1 MSTDNTSVINKNNLD
16 NYLNELSKAYKKL
29 AGRKTVVEIIL
40 TGGAAIIEN
49 YGFRDMTTD
58 VDAIYNSSS
67 ALKEAINIVGDKY
80 GLPNGWLNDD
90 FKKTTSYSPKLYQY
104 CVPYKTFNQVLNI
117 RTVTSEYLIA
127 MKLKAGREYKNDLSD
142 IVGILSE
149 HQKKG
154 NPITYEQVDT
164 AVKNLY
170 GGWDDFNGS
179 AVTFIKDAFVNG
191 NFEELYTVTRD
202 NEKEAKKQIT
212 DFNENYPDALKTE
225 NVHSVLQNLRAKQAE
240 VQKRKPNKKR
250 DDLER

>member
-90 FKKTTSYSPKLYQY
+90 FKKTASYSKELFRYS
-104 CVPYKTFNQVLNI
+104 VPYKTFNQVLSV

-127 MKLKAGREYKNDLSD
+127 MKLRSARQYKNDLSD
-142 IVGILSE
+142 IVGILNE
-149 HQKKG
+149 HQKRG
-154 NPITYEQVDT
+154 EAITFELVDT
-164 AVKNLY
+164 AVQNLY
-170 GGWDDFNGS
+170 GGWEDFED
-179 AVTFIKDAFVNG
+179 AAIRFIKDTFANG
-191 NFEELYTVTRD
+191 DYESLYAITK
-202 NEKEAKKQIT
+202 NSEKEAKGLLVQFES
-212 DFNENYPDALKTE
+212 DYPKVLKTE
-225 NVHSVLQNLRAKQAE
+225 NVSSVLKTLRAKQSSRKKAP
-240 VQKRKPNKKR
+240 KRRN
-250 DDLER
+250 DHER

>member
-104 CVPYKTFNQVLNI
+104 CVPYKTFSQVLNI
-117 RTVTSEYLIA
+117 RMVTSEYLIA
-127 MKLKAGREYKNDLSD
+127 MKLRAGREYKNDLSD

-154 NPITYEQVDT
+154 NPISYEQVDT
-164 AVKNLY
+164 AVNNLY
-170 GGWDDFNGS
+170 GGWADFDET
-179 AVTFIKDAFVNG
+179 AITFIKDAFANG
-191 NFEELYTVTRD
+191 DYEALYAVTRD
-202 NEKEAKKQIT
+202 NEKEAKKQLA
-212 DFNENYPDALKTE
+212 DFNEDYPDVLKTE
-225 NVHSVLQNLRAKQAE
+225 NVHSVLQSLREKQTE
-240 VQKRKPNKKR
+240 TQNKKR
-250 DDLER
+250 KSKDNLER

>member
-1 MSTDNTSVINKNNLD
+1 MSTDNTNIINKNNLD
-16 NYLNELSKAYKKL
+16 NYLNELSKTYKKL
-29 AGRKTVVEIIL
+29 VGRKTVVEIIL

-104 CVPYKTFNQVLNI
+104 CVPYKTFSQVLNI

-127 MKLKAGREYKNDLSD
+127 MKLRAGREYKNDLSD

-154 NPITYEQVDT
+154 NPISYEQVDT

-170 GGWDDFNGS
+170 DGWADFDET
-179 AVTFIKDAFVNG
+179 AITFIKDAFANG
-191 NFEELYTVTRD
+191 DYEALYAVTRD
-202 NEKEAKKQIT
+202 NEKEAKKQLA
-212 DFNENYPDALKTE
+212 DFNEDYPDVLKTE
-225 NVHSVLQNLRAKQAE
+225 NVHSVLQSLREKQTE
-240 VQKRKPNKKR
+240 TQNKKR
-250 DDLER
+250 KSKDNLER

>member
-1 MSTDNTSVINKNNLD
+1 MSTDNTNVINKNNLD
-16 NYLNELSKAYKKL
+16 NYLNELSKTYKKL

-58 VDAIYNSSS
+58 VDAVYNSSS

-104 CVPYKTFNQVLNI
+104 CVPYKTFSQVLNI
-117 RTVTSEYLIA
+117 RMVTSEYLIA
-127 MKLKAGREYKNDLSD
+127 MKLRAGREYKNDLSD

-154 NPITYEQVDT
+154 NPISYEQVDT
-164 AVKNLY
+164 AVNNLY
-170 GGWDDFNGS
+170 GGWADFDET
-179 AVTFIKDAFVNG
+179 AITFIKDAFANG
-191 NFEELYTVTRD
+191 DYEALYAVTRD
-202 NEKEAKKQIT
+202 NEKEAKKQLA
-212 DFNENYPDALKTE
+212 DFNEDYPDVLKTE
-225 NVHSVLQNLRAKQAE
+225 NVHSVLQSLREKQTE
-240 VQKRKPNKKR
+240 TQNKKR
-250 DDLER
+250 KSKDNLER

>member
-1 MSTDNTSVINKNNLD
+1 MSTDNTNVINKSNLD
-16 NYLNELSKAYKKL
+16 NYLNELSKTYKKL
-29 AGRKTVVEIIL
+29 AGRKTVIEIIL

-58 VDAIYNSSS
+58 VDAVYNSSS

-90 FKKTTSYSPKLYQY
+90 FKKTSSYSPKLYQY
-104 CVPYKTFNQVLNI
+104 SVPYKTFNQVLNI

-127 MKLKAGREYKNDLSD
+127 MKLRAGREYKNDLSD

-149 HQKKG
+149 HEKKG
-154 NPITYEQVDT
+154 TPITYDQVDT
-164 AVKNLY
+164 AVNNLY
-170 GGWDDFNGS
+170 GGWDDFDDG
-179 AVTFIKDAFVNG
+179 AITFIKDTFANG

-202 NEKEAKKQIT
+202 NEKEAKKQLT
-212 DFNENYPDALKTE
+212 DFNENYPDVLKTE

-240 VQKRKPNKKR
+240 VQRRKPSKKR
-250 DDLER
+250 DELER

>member
-1 MSTDNTSVINKNNLD
+1 MSTDNTNIINKNNLD
-16 NYLNELSKAYKKL
+16 NYLNELSKTYKKL

-58 VDAIYNSSS
+58 VDAVYNSSS

-90 FKKTTSYSPKLYQY
+90 FKKTASYSPKLYQY
-104 CVPYKTFNQVLNI
+104 CVPYKTFSQVLNI

-170 GGWDDFNGS
+170 GGWDDFDES
-179 AVTFIKDAFVNG
+179 AVTFIKDTFANG

-202 NEKEAKKQIT
+202 NEKEAKKQLT
-212 DFNENYPDALKTE
+212 DFNENYPDVLKTE

>member
-1 MSTDNTSVINKNNLD
+1 MSTDNTNIINKNNLD
-16 NYLNELSKAYKKL
+16 NYLNELSKTYKKL

-58 VDAIYNSSS
+58 VDAVYNSSS

-104 CVPYKTFNQVLNI
+104 CVPYKTFSQVLNI

-127 MKLKAGREYKNDLSD
+127 MKLRAGREYKNDLSD

-154 NPITYEQVDT
+154 NPITYEQIDT
-164 AVKNLY
+164 AVNNLY
-170 GGWDDFNGS
+170 GGWADFDET
-179 AVTFIKDAFVNG
+179 AITFIKDAFANG
-191 NFEELYTVTRD
+191 DYEALYAVTRD
-202 NEKEAKKQIT
+202 NEKEAKKQLA
-212 DFNENYPDALKTE
+212 DFNEDYPDVLKTE
-225 NVHSVLQNLRAKQAE
+225 NVHSVLQSLREKQTE
-240 VQKRKPNKKR
+240 TQNKKR
-250 DDLER
+250 KSKDNLER

>member
-90 FKKTTSYSPKLYQY
+90 FKKTTSYSPKLYQF

-117 RTVTSEYLIA
+117 RTVTSEHLIA
-127 MKLKAGREYKNDLSD
+127 MKLRAGREYKNDLSD

-170 GGWDDFNGS
+170 GGWEDFDEV
-179 AVTFIKDAFVNG
+179 AITFIKDAFANG
-191 NFEELYTVTRD
+191 DYEALYAVTRD
-202 NEKEAKKQIT
+202 NEKEAKKQLA
-212 DFNENYPDALKTE
+212 DFNENYPEVLKTE
-225 NVHSVLQNLRAKQAE
+225 NVHSVLQSLKAKQAE
-240 VQKRKPNKKR
+240 SQNKKLKSK
-250 DDLER
+250 DNLER

>member
-1 MSTDNTSVINKNNLD
+1 MSTDNTNIINKNNLD
-16 NYLNELSKAYKKL
+16 NYLNELSKTYKKL

-90 FKKTTSYSPKLYQY
+90 FKKTASYSPKLYQY
-104 CVPYKTFNQVLNI
+104 CVPYKTFSQVLNI

-127 MKLKAGREYKNDLSD
+127 MKLRAGREYKNDLSD

-170 GGWDDFNGS
+170 GGWDDFDGS
-179 AVTFIKDAFVNG
+179 AVTFIKDAFLNG

-202 NEKEAKKQIT
+202 NEKEAKKQLT
-212 DFNENYPDALKTE
+212 DFNENYPDVLKTE

>member
-1 MSTDNTSVINKNNLD
+1 MSTDNTNIINKNNLD
-16 NYLNELSKAYKKL
+16 NYLNELSKTYKKL

-58 VDAIYNSSS
+58 VDAVYNSSS

-104 CVPYKTFNQVLNI
+104 CVPYKTFSQVLNI
-117 RTVTSEYLIA
+117 RMVTSEYLIA
-127 MKLKAGREYKNDLSD
+127 MKLRAGREYKNDLSD

-154 NPITYEQVDT
+154 NPISYEQVDT
-164 AVKNLY
+164 AVNNLY
-170 GGWDDFNGS
+170 GGWADFDET
-179 AVTFIKDAFVNG
+179 AITFIKDAFANG
-191 NFEELYTVTRD
+191 DYETLYAVTRD
-202 NEKEAKKQIT
+202 NEKEAKKQLA
-212 DFNENYPDALKTE
+212 DFNEDYPDVLKTE
-225 NVHSVLQNLRAKQAE
+225 NVHSVLQSLREKQTE
-240 VQKRKPNKKR
+240 TQNKKR
-250 DDLER
+250 KSKDNLER

>member
-1 MSTDNTSVINKNNLD
+1 MSTDNTNIINKNNLD
-16 NYLNELSKAYKKL
+16 NYLNELSKTYKKL

-58 VDAIYNSSS
+58 VDAVYNSSS

-104 CVPYKTFNQVLNI
+104 CVPYKTFSQVLNI
-117 RTVTSEYLIA
+117 RMVTSEYLIA
-127 MKLKAGREYKNDLSD
+127 MKLRAGREYKNDLSD

-154 NPITYEQVDT
+154 NPISYEQVDT
-164 AVKNLY
+164 AVNNLY
-170 GGWDDFNGS
+170 GGWADFDET
-179 AVTFIKDAFVNG
+179 AITFIKDAFANG
-191 NFEELYTVTRD
+191 DYEALYAVTRD
-202 NEKEAKKQIT
+202 NEKEAKKQLA
-212 DFNENYPDALKTE
+212 DFNEDYPDVLKTE
-225 NVHSVLQNLRAKQAE
+225 NVHSVLQSLREKQTE
-240 VQKRKPNKKR
+240 TQNKKR
-250 DDLER
+250 KSKDNLER

>member
-16 NYLNELSKAYKKL
+16 NYLNELSKTYKKL

-58 VDAIYNSSS
+58 VDAVYNSSS

-104 CVPYKTFNQVLNI
+104 CVPYKTFSQVLNI
-117 RTVTSEYLIA
+117 RMVTSEYLIA
-127 MKLKAGREYKNDLSD
+127 MKLRAGREYKNDLSD

-154 NPITYEQVDT
+154 NPISYEQVDT
-164 AVKNLY
+164 AVNNLY
-170 GGWDDFNGS
+170 GGWADFDETS
-179 AVTFIKDAFVNG
+179 ITFIKDAFANG
-191 NFEELYTVTRD
+191 DYEALYAVTRD
-202 NEKEAKKQIT
+202 NEKEAKKQLA
-212 DFNENYPDALKTE
+212 DFNEDYPDVLKTE
-225 NVHSVLQNLRAKQAE
+225 NVHSVLQSLREKQTE
-240 VQKRKPNKKR
+240 TQNKKR
-250 DDLER
+250 KSKDNLER

>member
-16 NYLNELSKAYKKL
+16 NYLNELSKTYKKL

-104 CVPYKTFNQVLNI
+104 CVPYKTFCQVLNI
-117 RTVTSEYLIA
+117 RMVTSEYLIA
-127 MKLKAGREYKNDLSD
+127 MKLRAGREYKNDLSD

-154 NPITYEQVDT
+154 NPISYEQVDT
-164 AVKNLY
+164 AVNNLY
-170 GGWDDFNGS
+170 GGWADFDET
-179 AVTFIKDAFVNG
+179 AITFIKDAFANG
-191 NFEELYTVTRD
+191 DYEALYAVTRD
-202 NEKEAKKQIT
+202 NEKEAKKQLA
-212 DFNENYPDALKTE
+212 DFNEDYPDVLKTE
-225 NVHSVLQNLRAKQAE
+225 NVHSVLQSLREKQTE
-240 VQKRKPNKKR
+240 TQNKKR
-250 DDLER
+250 KSKDNLER

>member
-104 CVPYKTFNQVLNI
+104 CVPYKTFSQVLNI

-127 MKLKAGREYKNDLSD
+127 MKLRAGREYKNDLSD

-154 NPITYEQVDT
+154 NPISYEQVDT

-170 GGWDDFNGS
+170 GGWVDFDET
-179 AVTFIKDAFVNG
+179 AITFIKDAFANG
-191 NFEELYTVTRD
+191 DYEALYAVTRD
-202 NEKEAKKQIT
+202 NEKEAKKQLA
-212 DFNENYPDALKTE
+212 DFNEDYPDVLKTE
-225 NVHSVLQNLRAKQAE
+225 NVHTVLQSLREKQTE
-240 VQKRKPNKKR
+240 TQNKKR
-250 DDLER
+250 KSKDNLER